1 MIVFFIF
8 LAPAGLKPMSIAS
21 LNLIINKPK
30 RLMYEKLPA
39 TFFVSIVTHWLHNT

>member
-8 LAPAGLKPMSIAS
+8 LAPAGLKPLSMDS
-21 LNLIINKPK
+21 LILMIDIPK

-39 TFFVSIVTHWLHNT
+39 TFFVSINTDWLHNT